1 MLSSQTGGIDTSLG
15 ASARLKPRP
24 LPARYG
30 MPWSLSLL
38 AADLLIVL
46 LAGLASQ
53 RLTHQTF
60 ATLPRHEGGMD
71 AALFGFALWI
81 LIFERAG
88 MYRRTFSANARD
100 EAYSALAAS
109 ALAVVP
115 PVAIT
120 LLLPT
125 LVPYR
130 HVLLS
135 TIALATVGISGARF
149 AAHGLRLSFLPK
161 SVRHIAIV
169 GTPDRVAALLSDLSL
184 GKGDSVLRFPVERF
198 DDEIAEA
205 WSGGDLTK
213 LEWLKAA
220 LAAQCDEV
228 IVTEALPGEIMP
240 TLLRL
245 MEPKGVML
253 ALAPV
258 RIRPYACEYSVR
270 RDGGL
275 ALLYTRSLAICT
287 PGAELFRRLM
297 DLVLVVPAL
306 VVLSPFLGLIALAVL
321 IDSGRPILY
330 RQVRVGRLGAE
341 FEVLKFRTMR
351 PDAESLTGPVWA
363 RNGETRTTR
372 IGRFL
377 RRMSLDELPQLI
389 NVLRGEMSIIGPRPE
404 RPFYV
409 EQFRKMFRRYD

>member
-1 MLSSQTGGIDTSLG
+1 
-15 ASARLKPRP
+15 
-24 LPARYG
+24 
-30 MPWSLSLL
+30 
-38 AADLLIVL
+38 
-46 LAGLASQ
+46 
-53 RLTHQTF
+53 
-60 ATLPRHEGGMD
+60 
-71 AALFGFALWI
+71 
-81 LIFERAG
+81 
-88 MYRRTFSANARD
+88 MYRHTLSTNARD
-100 EAYSALAAS
+100 EVYAALAAS
-109 ALAVVP
+109 ALAVLP
-115 PVAIT
+115 AVAIT

-125 LVPYR
+125 LVPFR

-149 AAHGLRLSFLPK
+149 AALGLRLSFLPK
-161 SVRHIAIV
+161 SARHIAIV
-169 GTPDRVAALLSDLSL
+169 GTPDRINALLSDLSL
-184 GKGDSVLRFPVERF
+184 AKGDTVLRFAVERF
-198 DDEIAEA
+198 DDEIAGA
-205 WSGGDLTK
+205 WNARDLTK

-258 RIRPYACEYSVR
+258 RIQPHACEYHVR

-287 PGAELFRRLM
+287 PGAELFRRVI
-297 DLVLVVPAL
+297 DLLIVIPSL
-306 VVLSPFLGLIALAVL
+306 VVLSPLLGLIALAVL
-321 IDSGRPILY
+321 IDSGRPMLY

-341 FEVLKFRTMR
+341 FEILKFRTMR
-351 PDAESLTGPVWA
+351 RDAESQTGPIWT

-389 NVLRGEMSIIGPRPE
+389 NVLRGEMSISGPRPE

-409 EQFRKMFRRYD
+409 EQFRKMFRRYDERHLIRPGITGWAQINMRRQLDPSEIGEKLSYDLFFLEHWSPFMDIMILCKTAAEFLFHRAA